1 MITTLLKIENQIKV
15 FHWQTK
21 SYAEHKALDSFGESF
36 GALVDKLVETYIG
49 CCGELKLEI
58 PPTIT
63 LKDYSGSPSILSF
76 LNTTYD
82 YLVNLQKTLSAKT
95 ELVNT
100 LDEMKSE
107 VDQLKYLLRLT

>member
-1 MITTLLKIENQIKV
+1 MIIPLLKIQNQIKV

-21 SYAEHKALDSFGESF
+21 SYAEHKALDSFGDSF
-36 GALVDKLVETYIG
+36 GTLVDKLIESYIG

-63 LKDYSGSPSILSF
+63 LKDYSGNPSILNF
-76 LNTTYD
+76 LNTTYE
-82 YLVNLQKTLSAKT
+82 YLLNLQKTLSSKS
-95 ELVNT
+95 ELVNI

-107 VDQLKYLLRLT
+107 VDQLKYLLRLS